1 MANIDMKKALSN
13 LEYDFLRN
21 DVHLGDRICYLTLG
35 GSRAYGTNNENSDID
50 VRGIVLERPKEIYG
64 NQRFEQFEDRATD
77 TIIYGLKKYVNL
89 CISCNPNVI
98 EMLGTRE
105 EDIILINDV
114 GKIIRD
120 NRKLFLTKRAYVTF
134 SGYATMQLRRLQ
146 NALAHD
152 SYPEAEKEKHILK
165 SIQSMQAKTLEEYS
179 LHEGDIE
186 FYIPEDGE
194 QTIHANVNIKGVP
207 LRRFIAMN
215 SDLNNMLRN
224 YAKLNH
230 RNKKKDEL
238 HLYKHAMHLIRL
250 YITGIDIL
258 RNGEINT
265 YREKELPLL
274 MGIRRQEISL
284 DAVFAMAEKY
294 EKEMAES
301 YKESELPEFVDIEA
315 VDDLLVS
322 IYKKYLR

>member
-1 MANIDMKKALSN
+1 MANIDIKKALSN
-13 LEYDFLRN
+13 SEYDFLRN

-64 NQRFEQFEDRATD
+64 NQHFEQFEDRVTD
-77 TIIYGLKKYVNL
+77 TVIYGLRKYVNL
-89 CISCNPNVI
+89 CAGCNPNVI

-105 EDIILINDV
+105 DDIILINEV
-114 GKIIRD
+114 GRLIRD

-152 SYPEAEKEKHILK
+152 SYPEAEKEKHILR
-165 SIQSMQAKTLEEYS
+165 SIQSMQAKTLEEYA

-186 FYIPEDGE
+186 FYIPEDDE
-194 QTIHANVNIKGVP
+194 QVIHVNVDIKGVP

-230 RNKKKDEL
+230 RNNKKDEM

-274 MGIRRQEISL
+274 RGIRQQDISL
-284 DAVFAMAEKY
+284 DEVFDMAEKY
-294 EKEMAES
+294 GKEMTEA
-301 YKESELPEFVDIEA
+301 YKESELPENVDMEA
-315 VDDLLVS
+315 IDELVVS